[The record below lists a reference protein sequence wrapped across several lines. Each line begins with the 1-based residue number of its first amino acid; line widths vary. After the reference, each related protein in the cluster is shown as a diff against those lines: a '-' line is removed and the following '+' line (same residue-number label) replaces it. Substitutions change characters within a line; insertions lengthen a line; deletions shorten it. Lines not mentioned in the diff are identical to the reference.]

1 MRMTVLSA
9 ISFFIVGT
17 AAAMNAKIAL
27 KSAIDITAR
36 DRIIYSYGNLR
47 RGMLVTRYKRFLAD
61 IDFETASSPSETSI
75 PSIDEAKDAAVTVVH
90 CPNTGSMYN
99 LIPPANVSPQCACST
114 APEGTKRKYVNT
126 LEMIRENNAWV
137 GVHSALANKMVEKAL
152 YAK

>member
-1 MRMTVLSA
+1 MTVLSV

-17 AAAMNAKIAL
+17 TAAMNSKIAL
-27 KSAIDITAR
+27 KTAIDVTAR
-36 DRIIYSYGNLR
+36 DRVIYSYGNLR
-47 RGMLVTRYKRFLAD
+47 RGLLVSRYKRFLAD
-61 IDFETASSPSETSI
+61 IDFETAPSPS
-75 PSIDEAKDAAVTVVH
+75 DGAKDAAVTVVH

-99 LIPPANVSPQCACST
+99 LIPPANLNPQCACST
-114 APEGTKRKYVNT
+114 APDGTKRKYLNT

>member
-1 MRMTVLSA
+1 MTVLSV

-17 AAAMNAKIAL
+17 TAAMNSKIAL
-27 KSAIDITAR
+27 KSAIDVAVK
-36 DRIIYSYGNLR
+36 DRIIYSYGELR
-47 RGMLVTRYKRFLAD
+47 KGILVSRYKRFLAD
-61 IDFETASSPSETSI
+61 IDFETVSKHSQSSI
-75 PSIDEAKDAAVTVVH
+75 PPIDGAKEATVTVVH

-99 LIPPANVSPQCACST
+99 LVPPSNMSPQCACST
-114 APEGTKRKYVNT
+114 APEGTKRKYLNT